1 MSSVISR
8 QKYPS
13 ACKLKHVTELINDLP
28 YADSVMRC
36 GLEHSNS
43 TSGQVGRHK
52 DPLVV
57 AIPSLWAAG
66 TFVCHALL
74 CDNKFPMSSSLF
86 FDFVSSLWISRKIC
100 FTLSKVPFMCLI
112 NVFYTSTNW
121 SQTQSPNQFLRQSL
135 HYMAMSV
142 CVCVYTRVC
151 CPLFKT
157 ETLIACIWCKF

>member
-1 MSSVISR
+1 MSPVISR

-74 CDNKFPMSSSLF
+74 CDNKFPMSSFLF
-86 FDFVSSLWISRKIC
+86 FDFVSSLWISIKIC

-112 NVFYTSTNW
+112 NV
-121 SQTQSPNQFLRQSL
+121 L
-135 HYMAMSV
+135 HIHKLVPDPTPKPIFKAIVTLYGYV
-142 CVCVYTRVC
+142 CLCVCLHTCVLSSFQNRNFHC
-151 CPLFKT
+151 LH
-157 ETLIACIWCKF
+157 LM